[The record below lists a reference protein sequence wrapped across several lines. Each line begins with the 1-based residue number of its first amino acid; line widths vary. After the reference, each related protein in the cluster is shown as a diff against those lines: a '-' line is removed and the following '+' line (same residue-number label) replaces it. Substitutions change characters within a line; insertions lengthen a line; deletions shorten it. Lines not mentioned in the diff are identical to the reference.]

1 MLMDDRAEYVILVDE
16 HDRETGLAPKL
27 QAHLE
32 GLRHRAISV
41 LIFNSKGEMLL
52 QQRHAGKYHSGGL
65 WTNACCSHPRA
76 GEETDAAAHRRLQ
89 EEMGFDVALT
99 PMFIAHYRAPVGEL
113 IEDEVVHVYGGH
125 FEGAPQ
131 PEPSEVDAYRWIGFD
146 DLVSDMKARP
156 DVYTVWFRKYVSEY
170 HARILDL
177 MRKQ

>member
-1 MLMDDRAEYVILVDE
+1 MLMDDRVEQVILVDE
-16 HDRETGLAPKL
+16 HDKETGLAPKL

-41 LIFNSKGEMLL
+41 LIFNGKGEMLL

-76 GEETDAAAHRRLQ
+76 GEETETAAHRRLQ
-89 EEMGFDVALT
+89 DEMGFDVPLA

-113 IEDEVVHVYGGH
+113 IEDEVVHVFGGH
-125 FEGAPQ
+125 FDGVPK
-131 PEPSEVDAYRWIGFD
+131 PEPSEVDAYRWISLD

-156 DVYTVWFRKYVSEY
+156 DVYTVWFRKYVAEY
-170 HARILDL
+170 HARILEL
-177 MRKQ
+177 MQKK